1 MVSGIRSGIGRAP
14 IILLVSLAFCLG
26 VSRAYSEDTGV
37 NGKESQ
43 ESISREAKESLSR
56 AQISREHHLLM
67 QQLIDSLKETVD
79 LLQRSTGA
87 TGSVDREEINAK
99 VSALAKKVDELSKK
113 HEALMKIVDD
123 LYKEVSN
130 KKKPAEDKGPSG
142 RP

>member
-1 MVSGIRSGIGRAP
+1 MASGIRRGFGRAL
-14 IILLVSLAFCLG
+14 IVLLVSLTFCLA
-26 VSRAYSEDTGV
+26 VSRAYSEDTAV

-43 ESISREAKESLSR
+43 EPISREAKESMSR

-79 LLQRSTGA
+79 LLQRFTGA
-87 TGSVDREEINAK
+87 SGSVDREEINAK
-99 VSALAKKVDELSKK
+99 VGALAKKVDELSKR
-113 HEALMKIVDD
+113 HEALMKMVDD
-123 LYKEVSN
+123 VSKEVSN